1 MYGTVAR
8 MKIKKENLD
17 EMRELMSPR
26 NREVEGFRASYVLVP
41 DNWKDEVWLL
51 AVFDDKETYLAN
63 ADSPEQN
70 EDYVKYRALL
80 EADPEWIDGR
90 IESSE

>member
-17 EMRELMSPR
+17 KMRELMNPR
-26 NREVEGFRASYVLVP
+26 SREVEGYRASYVLVP

-51 AVFDDKETYLAN
+51 AVFDDKPTYLAN

-70 EDYVKYRALL
+70 EEYVKYRALL
-80 EADPEWIDGR
+80 EADPEWIDGQ
-90 IESSE
+90 IESYE

>member
-8 MKIKKENLD
+8 MKIKKENL
-17 EMRELMSPR
+17 EKMREVMSPQ
-26 NREVEGFRASYVLVP
+26 NREIPGYRASYVLVP

-70 EDYVKYRALL
+70 EEYVRYRALL
-80 EADPEWIDGR
+80 EADPEWIDGQ